1 MPVYA
6 GISPTLTV
14 GKFKTMD
21 FVRFATLRKISRY
34 LVEGGVVLVGRPG
47 HNKLGVGH
55 LIVVLTSVNDL
66 LHKAFSW

>member
-1 MPVYA
+1 MPVSA

-21 FVRFATLRKISRY
+21 LERFATLRKISRY
-34 LVEGGVVLVGRPG
+34 LVEGGVVLVGRSG

-55 LIVVLTSVNDL
+55 LIVILTSVNDL

>member
-1 MPVYA
+1 MPVSA

-21 FVRFATLRKISRY
+21 FVRFATLRY